1 MGLLKI
7 DCSGLLNDWVGGET
21 GGGAGAASGRNEFC
35 CCCGGS

>member
-7 DCSGLLNDWVGGET
+7 DCSGLLNDWV